1 MATGVTERIGA
12 ESKPVA
18 KPAGPL
24 QKFLRWFFVRGRG
37 DSPFKTILIHTA
49 LIIACVIAVYPVLR
63 VVTISLRPNDT
74 LLTTDLRI
82 VPKNATLDNYKE
94 VLFGAPEKNRKSDFF
109 LWLWNSISVVAV
121 TSTISMFL
129 AAVSAYAFSRF
140 RFPGRAVGLVF
151 LLTTQMIPAG
161 MLLLPLFIMLAQLK
175 MINTALGLIIAY
187 SVSSVPLTIWTLKGY
202 YDTIPVDLEEAAL
215 IDGANRATV
224 FTSII
229 LPLSTP
235 ALAIAFLFSFM
246 GGWSEYLVARVV
258 LQKNEMFTWPLGI
271 FTYAQQFT
279 VSWGQF
285 AAASVLIAI
294 PVMLLFLYS
303 SKWLIS
309 GLTLGSVKG

>member
-1 MATGVTERIGA
+1 MTTEITP
-12 ESKPVA
+12 KPVSPITKA
-18 KPAGPL
+18 
-24 QKFLRWFFVRGRG
+24 LRWFFVRGRG
-37 DSPFKTILIHTA
+37 DSPFKRILIHIT
-49 LIIACVIAVYPVLR
+49 LIIASIIAVYPALR
-63 VVTISLRPNDT
+63 VITISLRPNDT
-74 LLTTDLRI
+74 LLTTSLRI
-82 VPKNATLDNYKE
+82 IPENATLDNYKE
-94 VLFGAPEKNRKSDFF
+94 VLFGAPEKNRQSDFF
-109 LWLWNSISVVAV
+109 LWLWNSISVVSV
-121 TSTISMFL
+121 TSVISMIL

-140 RFPGRAVGLVF
+140 KFPGRAAGLVF

-215 IDGANRATV
+215 IDGANRFTV
-224 FTSII
+224 FTKII

-258 LQKNEMFTWPLGI
+258 LQRNDMFTWPLGI
-271 FTYAQQFT
+271 FTFAQQFT

-285 AAASVLIAI
+285 SAASVLIAI
-294 PVMLLFLYS
+294 PIMALFLYS

>member
-1 MATGVTERIGA
+1 MSTNPFSR
-12 ESKPVA
+12 
-18 KPAGPL
+18 
-24 QKFLRWFFVRGRG
+24 FFRWFFYRSRG
-37 DSPFKTILIHTA
+37 DSPFKSILIHAT

-82 VPKNATLDNYKE
+82 IPENATLDNYKE

-109 LWLWNSISVVAV
+109 LWIWNSFSVVAI
-121 TSTISMFL
+121 TSVISVIL
-129 AAVSAYAFSRF
+129 AAISAYAFSRF
-140 RFPGRAVGLVF
+140 RFPGREAGLVF

-161 MLLLPLFIMLAQLK
+161 MLLLPLFIMIAKLK
-175 MINTALGLIIAY
+175 MINTPLGLIIAY
-187 SVSSVPLTIWTLKGY
+187 AVTSVPLTIWTLKGY

-215 IDGANRATV
+215 IDGASRLTV
-224 FTSII
+224 FTKII

-258 LQKNEMFTWPLGI
+258 LQKNEIFTWPLGI
-271 FTYAQQFT
+271 FTFAQQFT

-294 PVMLLFLYS
+294 PVMALFLYS

>member
-1 MATGVTERIGA
+1 MTTPSQQTISPFRKAW
-12 ESKPVA
+12 
-18 KPAGPL
+18 
-24 QKFLRWFFVRGRG
+24 RWFFVRGRG
-37 DSPFKTILIHTA
+37 DSPFKTTLIHIT
-49 LIIACVIAVYPVLR
+49 LIIASIIAVYPVLR

-82 VPKNATLDNYKE
+82 IPENATLDNYKE
-94 VLFGAPEKNRKSDFF
+94 VLFGAPEKNRQSDFF
-109 LWLWNSISVVAV
+109 TWIWNSFSVVAI
-121 TSTISMFL
+121 TSVVSMIL

-140 RFPGRAVGLVF
+140 KFPGRAAGLVF

-215 IDGANRATV
+215 IDGANRFTV
-224 FTSII
+224 FTKII

-294 PVMLLFLYS
+294 PVMALFLYS

>member
-1 MATGVTERIGA
+1 MSTN
-12 ESKPVA
+12 
-18 KPAGPL
+18 PL
-24 QKFLRWFFVRGRG
+24 ARFFRWFFFRARG
-37 DSPFKTILIHTA
+37 DSPFKTILIHIT
-49 LIIACVIAVYPVLR
+49 LIMACVITVYPVLR

-82 VPKNATLDNYKE
+82 IPENATLDNYKE

-109 LWLWNSISVVAV
+109 LWIWNSVSVVAV
-121 TSTISMFL
+121 TSVISVIL
-129 AAVSAYAFSRF
+129 AAISAYAFSRF
-140 RFPGRAVGLVF
+140 KFPGRSVGLVF

-161 MLLLPLFIMLAQLK
+161 MLLLPLFIMIAKLK
-175 MINTALGLIIAY
+175 MINTSLGLIIAY
-187 SVSSVPLTIWTLKGY
+187 AVTSVPLTIWTLKGY

-215 IDGANRATV
+215 IDGASRFTV
-224 FTSII
+224 FTKII

-258 LQKNEMFTWPLGI
+258 LQKNDIYTWPLGI
-271 FTYAQQFT
+271 FTFAQEFT
-279 VSWGQF
+279 VSWGKF
-285 AAASVLIAI
+285 SAASVLIAI
-294 PVMLLFLYS
+294 PVMALFLYS

>member
-1 MATGVTERIGA
+1 MTQVTKTPGLPFNSFRT
-12 ESKPVA
+12 
-18 KPAGPL
+18 
-24 QKFLRWFFVRGRG
+24 FLRWFFYRARG
-37 DSPFKTILIHTA
+37 DSPFKRILIHAA
-49 LIIACVIAVYPVLR
+49 LIVASVIAVYPALR

-82 VPKNATLDNYKE
+82 IPENATLNNYKE
-94 VLFGAPEKNRKSDFF
+94 VLFGAPEKNRQSDFF
-109 LWLWNSISVVAV
+109 LWIWNSLSIVCI
-121 TSTISMFL
+121 TSLISMML
-129 AAVSAYAFSRF
+129 AAISAYAFSRF
-140 RFPGRAVGLVF
+140 RFPGRVAGLIF

-161 MLLLPLFIMLAQLK
+161 MLLLPLFIMLARLQL
-175 MINTALGLIIAY
+175 INTALGLIIAY

-215 IDGANRATV
+215 IDGASRFTV
-224 FTSII
+224 FTQII

-258 LQKNEMFTWPLGI
+258 LQKNGMFTWPLGI
-271 FTYAQQFT
+271 FTFAQQFT
-279 VSWGQF
+279 VSWGLF

-294 PVMLLFLYS
+294 PVMILFLYS

>member
-1 MATGVTERIGA
+1 MET
-12 ESKPVA
+12 KPISPITKA
-18 KPAGPL
+18 
-24 QKFLRWFFVRGRG
+24 LRWFFVRGRG
-37 DSPFKTILIHTA
+37 DSPFKTILIHAT
-49 LIIACVIAVYPVLR
+49 LIIASIIAVYPVLR

-82 VPKNATLDNYKE
+82 IPENATLENYKE
-94 VLFGAPEKNRKSDFF
+94 VLFGAPEKNRQSDFF
-109 LWLWNSISVVAV
+109 LWLWNSLSVVSV
-121 TSTISMFL
+121 TSVISMIL

-140 RFPGRAVGLVF
+140 KFPGRAVGLVF

-161 MLLLPLFIMLAQLK
+161 MLLLPLFIMLAQLR

-215 IDGANRATV
+215 IDGANRFTV
-224 FTSII
+224 FTKII

-294 PVMLLFLYS
+294 PVMALFLYS

>member
-1 MATGVTERIGA
+1 MTTN
-12 ESKPVA
+12 
-18 KPAGPL
+18 PL
-24 QKFLRWFFVRGRG
+24 SRALRWFFFRSRG
-37 DSPFKTILIHTA
+37 DSPFKTLLIHAT
-49 LIIACVIAVYPVLR
+49 LIVASIIAVYPAMR

-82 VPKNATLDNYKE
+82 IPENATLDNYKE
-94 VLFGAPEKNRKSDFF
+94 VLFGAPEKNRQSDFF
-109 LWLWNSISVVAV
+109 LWIWNSFSVVAV
-121 TSTISMFL
+121 TSVISVIL
-129 AAVSAYAFSRF
+129 AAISAYAFSRF
-140 RFPGRAVGLVF
+140 RFPGRNAGLVF

-161 MLLLPLFIMLAQLK
+161 MLLLPLFIMIAKLK
-175 MINTALGLIIAY
+175 MINTSLGLIIAY
-187 SVSSVPLTIWTLKGY
+187 AVTSVPLTIWTLKGY

-215 IDGANRATV
+215 IDGASRFTV
-224 FTSII
+224 FTNII

-258 LQKNEMFTWPLGI
+258 LQKNEIYTWPLGI
-271 FTYAQQFT
+271 FTFAQQFT

-294 PVMLLFLYS
+294 PVMALFLYS

>member
-1 MATGVTERIGA
+1 MI
-12 ESKPVA
+12 
-18 KPAGPL
+18 
-24 QKFLRWFFVRGRG
+24 
-37 DSPFKTILIHTA
+37 
-49 LIIACVIAVYPVLR
+49 
-63 VVTISLRPNDT
+63 
-74 LLTTDLRI
+74 
-82 VPKNATLDNYKE
+82 
-94 VLFGAPEKNRKSDFF
+94 
-109 LWLWNSISVVAV
+109 
-121 TSTISMFL
+121 L

-140 RFPGRAVGLVF
+140 KFPGRAAGLVF

-215 IDGANRATV
+215 IDGANRFTV
-224 FTSII
+224 FTRII

-258 LQKNEMFTWPLGI
+258 LQRNDMFTWPLGI
-271 FTYAQQFT
+271 FTFAQQFT

-285 AAASVLIAI
+285 SAASVLIAI
-294 PVMLLFLYS
+294 PIMALFLYS

>member
-1 MATGVTERIGA
+1 MTTTTLR
-12 ESKPVA
+12 KPVGN
-18 KPAGPL
+18 PFGR
-24 QKFLRWFFVRGRG
+24 FWRWFFHRARG
-37 DSPFKTILIHTA
+37 DSPFKRILIHTA
-49 LIIACVIAVYPVLR
+49 LIIACIIAVYPVLR

-74 LLTTDLRI
+74 LLTTSLRI
-82 VPKNATLDNYKE
+82 IPENATLDNYKE
-94 VLFGAPEKNRKSDFF
+94 VLFGNLDQHRKSDFF
-109 LWLWNSISVVAV
+109 LWLWNSFSVVAV
-121 TSTISMFL
+121 TSVISCIL

-140 RFPGRAVGLVF
+140 KFRGRSVGLVF

-161 MLLLPLFIMLAQLK
+161 MLLLPIFIMLARLK
-175 MINTALGLIIAY
+175 MINSPLGLIIAY
-187 SVSSVPLTIWTLKGY
+187 AVTSVPLTIWTLKGY
-202 YDTIPVDLEEAAL
+202 YDTIPIDLEEAAL
-215 IDGANRATV
+215 IDGASRLTV
-224 FTSII
+224 FTHIM

-258 LQKNEMFTWPLGI
+258 LQKNDMFTWPLGI

-279 VSWGQF
+279 VAWGKF

-294 PVMLLFLYS
+294 PVMVLFLYS

>member
-1 MATGVTERIGA
+1 MSSNPITR
-12 ESKPVA
+12 
-18 KPAGPL
+18 
-24 QKFLRWFFVRGRG
+24 FYRWFFFRSRG
-37 DSPFKTILIHTA
+37 DSPFKTLMIHAA
-49 LIIACVIAVYPVLR
+49 LIASCVIAVYPALR
-63 VVTISLRPNDT
+63 VITISLRPDDS

-82 VPKNATLDNYKE
+82 IPENATLDNYKE
-94 VLFGAPEKNRKSDFF
+94 VLFGAPEKNRQSDFF
-109 LWLWNSISVVAV
+109 LWIWNSFSVVAV
-121 TSTISMFL
+121 TSIISVIL
-129 AAVSAYAFSRF
+129 AAISAYAFSRF
-140 RFPGRAVGLVF
+140 RFPGRSAGLIF

-161 MLLLPLFIMLAQLK
+161 MLLLPLFIMIAKLK
-175 MINTALGLIIAY
+175 MINTSLGLIIAY
-187 SVSSVPLTIWTLKGY
+187 AVTSVPLTIWTLKGY

-215 IDGANRATV
+215 IDGASRFTV
-224 FTSII
+224 FTNII

-258 LQKNEMFTWPLGI
+258 LQKNEIYTWPLGI
-271 FTYAQQFT
+271 FTFAQQFT

-294 PVMLLFLYS
+294 PVMALFLYS

>member
-1 MATGVTERIGA
+1 M
-12 ESKPVA
+12 SKNPISR
-18 KPAGPL
+18 
-24 QKFLRWFFVRGRG
+24 FFSWFFHRSRG
-37 DSPFKTILIHTA
+37 DSPFKTLMIHATLIM
-49 LIIACVIAVYPVLR
+49 ACVIAVYPVLR

-82 VPKNATLDNYKE
+82 IPEHATLDNYKE
-94 VLFGAPEKNRKSDFF
+94 VLFGDPEKNRKSDFF
-109 LWLWNSISVVAV
+109 LWIWNSISVVAV
-121 TSTISMFL
+121 TSVISVIL
-129 AAVSAYAFSRF
+129 AAISAYAFSRF
-140 RFPGRAVGLVF
+140 RFPGREAGLVF

-161 MLLLPLFIMLAQLK
+161 MLLLPLFIMIAKLK
-175 MINTALGLIIAY
+175 MINTSLGLIIAY
-187 SVSSVPLTIWTLKGY
+187 AVTSVPLTIWTLKGY

-215 IDGANRATV
+215 IDGASRVTV
-224 FTSII
+224 FTKII

-258 LQKNEMFTWPLGI
+258 LQKNEIFTWPLGI
-271 FTYAQQFT
+271 FTFAQQFT

-294 PVMLLFLYS
+294 PVMALFLYS

>member
-1 MATGVTERIGA
+1 M
-12 ESKPVA
+12 
-18 KPAGPL
+18 
-24 QKFLRWFFVRGRG
+24 
-37 DSPFKTILIHTA
+37 
-49 LIIACVIAVYPVLR
+49 
-63 VVTISLRPNDT
+63 VTISLRPNDT

-82 VPKNATLDNYKE
+82 IPENATLDNYKE

-109 LWLWNSISVVAV
+109 LWLWNSLSIVTV
-121 TSTISMFL
+121 TSVISMIL

-140 RFPGRAVGLVF
+140 KFPGRAAGLVF

-215 IDGANRATV
+215 IDGASRFTV
-224 FTSII
+224 FTKII

-258 LQKNEMFTWPLGI
+258 LQKNEIFTWPLGI

-285 AAASVLIAI
+285 SAASVLIAI
-294 PVMLLFLYS
+294 PVMALFLYS

>member
-1 MATGVTERIGA
+1 MNATNPVTR
-12 ESKPVA
+12 
-18 KPAGPL
+18 
-24 QKFLRWFFVRGRG
+24 FLRWFFYRSRG
-37 DSPFKTILIHTA
+37 DSPFKTILIHLT
-49 LIIACVIAVYPVLR
+49 LIVASIIAVYPALR

-74 LLTTDLRI
+74 LLTTSLRI
-82 VPKNATLDNYKE
+82 IPENATLDNYKE
-94 VLFGAPEKNRKSDFF
+94 VLFGAPEKHRDSDFF
-109 LWLWNSISVVAV
+109 LWIWNSISVVAV
-121 TSTISMFL
+121 TSVVSVIL
-129 AAVSAYAFSRF
+129 AATSAYALSRF
-140 RFPGRAVGLVF
+140 KFPGRSAGLVF

-161 MLLLPLFIMLAQLK
+161 MLLLPLFIMLAKLK
-175 MINTALGLIIAY
+175 MINSSLGLIIAY
-187 SVSSVPLTIWTLKGY
+187 AVTSVPLTIWTLKGY

-215 IDGANRATV
+215 IDGANRFTV
-224 FTSII
+224 FTNII

-294 PVMLLFLYS
+294 PVMALFLYS

>member
-1 MATGVTERIGA
+1 MTTNTVSTEIQA
-12 ESKPVA
+12 APKVVS
-18 KPAGPL
+18 PL
-24 QKFLRWFFVRGRG
+24 RKFLSWFFVRARG
-37 DSPFKTILIHTA
+37 DSPFKTILIHAA
-49 LIIACVIAVYPVLR
+49 LIIASIVAVYPVLR

-82 VPKNATLDNYKE
+82 IPQNATLDNYKE

-109 LWLWNSISVVAV
+109 LWLWNSLSVVIV
-121 TSTISMFL
+121 TSIISMFL

-140 RFPGRAVGLVF
+140 KFPGRAIGLIF
-151 LLTTQMIPAG
+151 LLTTQMIPAS

-215 IDGANRATV
+215 IDGANRFTV
-224 FTSII
+224 FTKII

-258 LQKNEMFTWPLGI
+258 LQKNDAFTWPLGI

-285 AAASVLIAI
+285 SAASVMIAI
-294 PVMLLFLYS
+294 PVMILFLYS
-303 SKWLIS
+303 SKWLVT

>member
-1 MATGVTERIGA
+1 MTTESTSL
-12 ESKPVA
+12 SKPSMSPVR
-18 KPAGPL
+18 KS
-24 QKFLRWFFVRGRG
+24 LRWFFHRARG
-37 DSPFKTILIHTA
+37 DSPFKKILIHAA
-49 LIIACVIAVYPVLR
+49 LIFASIIAVYPVLR

-82 VPKNATLDNYKE
+82 IPENATLDNYKE
-94 VLFGAPEKNRKSDFF
+94 VLFGSTANNQKSDFF
-109 LWLWNSISVVAV
+109 LWIWNSFSVVVV
-121 TSTISMFL
+121 TSTISMLL
-129 AAVSAYAFSRF
+129 AAISAYAFSRF
-140 RFPGRAVGLVF
+140 RFPGRAAGLVF
-151 LLTTQMIPAG
+151 LLTTQMIPG
-161 MLLLPLFIMLAQLK
+161 SMLLLPLFIMLAQLK

-215 IDGANRATV
+215 IDGASRFVV
-224 FTSII
+224 FTRII

-258 LQKNEMFTWPLGI
+258 LQRNDMFTWPLGV
-271 FTYAQQFT
+271 FTYASQFT
-279 VSWGQF
+279 TEWGQF

>member
-1 MATGVTERIGA
+1 MASLEINT
-12 ESKPVA
+12 
-18 KPAGPL
+18 PARRTSTNPL
-24 QKFLRWFFVRGRG
+24 RRFLRWFFFRSRG
-37 DSPFKTILIHTA
+37 DSPFKRLLIHAT
-49 LIIACVIAVYPVLR
+49 LIVACTIAVYPVLR

-74 LLTTDLRI
+74 LLTTSLQIIPD
-82 VPKNATLDNYKE
+82 NATLDNYKE
-94 VLFGAPEKNRKSDFF
+94 VLFGNPAKNRDSDFF
-109 LWLWNSISVVAV
+109 LWLWNSFSVVIVTSVISVV
-121 TSTISMFL
+121 L
-129 AAVSAYAFSRF
+129 ASVSAYAFSRF
-140 RFPGRAVGLVF
+140 RFPGRATGLVF

-161 MLLLPLFIMLAQLK
+161 MLLLPLFIMLARLG
-175 MINTALGLIIAY
+175 MINTTLGLIIAY

-215 IDGANRATV
+215 IDGANRFTV

-285 AAASVLIAI
+285 AAASVMIAI
-294 PVMLLFLYS
+294 PVMILFLYS

>member
-1 MATGVTERIGA
+1 MATAANTKNGNSTNLVSRF
-12 ESKPVA
+12 V
-18 KPAGPL
+18 
-24 QKFLRWFFVRGRG
+24 RWFFFRARG
-37 DSPFKTILIHTA
+37 DSPFKTLLIHAT
-49 LIIACVIAVYPVLR
+49 LIVACIIAVYPVLR

-82 VPKNATLDNYKE
+82 IPENATLDNYKE

-109 LWLWNSISVVAV
+109 LWLWNSLSIVSVTSIMSVV
-121 TSTISMFL
+121 L
-129 AAVSAYAFSRF
+129 AAISAYAFSRF
-140 RFPGRAVGLVF
+140 RFPGRSAGLVF

-161 MLLLPLFIMLAQLK
+161 MLLLPLFIMIAKLQ
-175 MINTALGLIIAY
+175 MINTPLGLLIAY
-187 SVSSVPLTIWTLKGY
+187 SVTAVPLTIWTLKGY
-202 YDTIPVDLEEAAL
+202 YDTIPVDLEEAAM
-215 IDGANRATV
+215 IDGANRFTV
-224 FTSII
+224 FTNII

-258 LQKNEMFTWPLGI
+258 LQKNEAFTWPLGI

-285 AAASVLIAI
+285 SAASVLIAI
-294 PVMLLFLYS
+294 PVMILFLYS

>member
-1 MATGVTERIGA
+1 M
-12 ESKPVA
+12 SKPASPVRR
-18 KPAGPL
+18 
-24 QKFLRWFFVRGRG
+24 FLRWFFMRGRG
-37 DSPFKTILIHTA
+37 DSPFKTLLIHAA
-49 LIIACVIAVYPVLR
+49 LIIASIIAVYPVLR

-82 VPKNATLDNYKE
+82 IPQNATLENYKE
-94 VLFGAPEKNRKSDFF
+94 VLFGTTNRKSDFF
-109 LWLWNSISVVAV
+109 LWIWNSFSVVIV
-121 TSTISMFL
+121 TSIISMIL

-140 RFPGRAVGLVF
+140 RFPGRAAGLVF

-161 MLLLPLFIMLAQLK
+161 MLLLPLFIMLARLN
-175 MINTALGLIIAY
+175 MINTSLGLIIAY

-215 IDGANRATV
+215 IDGANRYTV
-224 FTSII
+224 FTKII

-258 LQKNEMFTWPLGI
+258 LQRNDTFTWPLGI

-285 AAASVLIAI
+285 AAASVMIAI
-294 PVMLLFLYS
+294 PVMALFLYS